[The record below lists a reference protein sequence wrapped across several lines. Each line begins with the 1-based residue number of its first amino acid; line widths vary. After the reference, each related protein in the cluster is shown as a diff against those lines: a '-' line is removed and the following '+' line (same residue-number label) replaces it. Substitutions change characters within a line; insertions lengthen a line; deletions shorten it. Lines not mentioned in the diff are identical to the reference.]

1 MAKQYLL
8 NNKIVVEITQQ
19 NTNSFRLDRKRYILE
34 TLVHN
39 HHLFLAKDLI
49 TDDIPPL
56 KTSDSGTKAL
66 QWMEEFR
73 VMHLPIVNHEEFLG
87 LISESDILDLN
98 FPNEP
103 IGAHSLSLPKPFV
116 NENQHFYEVLKL
128 ASTFKLSLIP
138 VLDDNEKFLGTI
150 TLSKLLEELSEMAS
164 MKENGGLIVLE
175 LNVNDYYLSEI
186 ARIIESNDAKILS
199 LYISS
204 PADSTKLE
212 VTIKINRIDL
222 SAIIQTFERFNYS
235 IKASFHE
242 SVQDDD
248 LKERFQSL
256 MKYFDL

>member
-1 MAKQYLL
+1 
-8 NNKIVVEITQQ
+8 
-19 NTNSFRLDRKRYILE
+19 LE
-34 TLVHN
+34 TLIHN

-56 KTSDSGTKAL
+56 KTSDTGTRAL

-87 LISESDILDLN
+87 LISEADILDLN
-98 FPNEP
+98 NPNEP

-116 NENQHFYEVLKL
+116 NENQHFYDVLKL
-128 ASTFKLSLIP
+128 VSTYKLSIIP
-138 VLDDNEKFLGTI
+138 VLDNNDKFLGTI

-186 ARIIESNDAKILS
+186 ARIVESNDAKILS

-212 VTIKINRIDL
+212 VTIKINRIEL
-222 SAIIQTFERFNYS
+222 SSILQTFERFNYK

-242 SVQDDD
+242 SAQEED
-248 LKERFQSL
+248 LRERFNSL